1 MDYKIHRETEA
12 VDKTISSI
20 RNNLVNWN
28 LTQSTIDDGE
38 NIVLAIKKNDGTL
51 IAGIV
56 AWLWGAGLE
65 LECLWVDKNERRK
78 GLGSKLLMELER
90 IANDKGC
97 HNIFTNTYSF
107 QAPTFYSK
115 FGYETMG
122 VVSGFPDRVTKHF
135 FKKKLR

>member
-12 VDKTISSI
+12 VDKTISTI
-20 RNNLVNWN
+20 RNNLGNWN
-28 LTQSTIDDGE
+28 ITQSTIDDGE
-38 NIVLAIKKNDGTL
+38 NIVLTIKNDDGSI

-65 LECLWVDKNERRK
+65 LEYLWVDKNEQGK

-97 HNIFTNTYSF
+97 HNIVTNTYSF
-107 QAPTFYSK
+107 QAPEFYSK

-122 VVSGFPDRVTKHF
+122 VVSGFPNRVTKHF
-135 FKKKLR
+135 LKKKLR